1 MYSFIR
7 KLKETT
13 NHECKNNRVLRVDL
27 KMSLQFDLIWKEK
40 LFQNLCKAN
49 EKVHSMWAG
58 NWKRAD
64 NNLSYTKAEKF
75 CKA

>member
-7 KLKETT
+7 KLNETT

-27 KMSLQFDLIWKEK
+27 KKSLQFDLIWKEK

-49 EKVHSMWAG
+49 EKAG

-64 NNLSYTKAEKF
+64 NNLSYAKAEKF

>member
-1 MYSFIR
+1 M
-7 KLKETT
+7 KLPTMNAKITGYQ
-13 NHECKNNRVLRVDL
+13 VDL
-27 KMSLQFDLIWKEK
+27 KKSLQFDLIWKEK

-64 NNLSYTKAEKF
+64 NNLSYAKAEKF